1 MNAHVKPAV
10 SLAEASR
17 APYAE
22 MSPSLLSQQP
32 VSVPDV
38 AKARDLS
45 WWNVGYTHLEAR
57 LQSLRTWRWS
67 WWTYW
72 LQLSAFFQPRRQHWL
87 IVANRMNRGS
97 PVNDQIVNSVGLQ
110 AVRTCAAG
118 MWTGL
123 TSPSRPW
130 FKWDIA
136 LPWLKLDADG
146 KEWLEDTT
154 QRVGTV
160 LHQSNFYDTMAQV
173 FKDEVVI
180 GTSPVVVYE
189 DAEDVIRLYNYVAGE
204 YYLGVGGR
212 FATDTLLPEFVMTTL
227 QLVDRF
233 RVENCP
239 TEVQLAWQNGGA
251 QLDQEWVVCYC
262 IEPNYALND
271 RKGGEV
277 KVLPGIF
284 TWREIYWLR
293 GKKDAKPLSVTGFH
307 EQPFAVFKWGTVSND
322 AYDFAPTMD
331 CLGDNKQVQL
341 EEYRKAEF
349 TEKGVR
355 PPMGADPALKN
366 EPSSILPAKITYFS
380 TDGGP
385 RKGFFPLFEV
395 NAQWVNV
402 LREDIDKVCA
412 RIQSCLYVD
421 LFMAISRMEGVQP
434 RNELELTKRDLERLQ
449 ELGPVI
455 SLNEGQLDIVL
466 QRVFAIMQRRR
477 MLKPLPKSLQGVPLK
492 IKYTSIMRLAQV
504 AAEAV
509 AMKDVFV
516 TAGELSSAAKAAGV
530 ADPIRVLDLDKAL
543 KHYAELN
550 NYPTS
555 CIFTDD
561 QLKQHDMIR
570 AQEMQKAQMPGQAQ
584 AAVTAAK
591 TLSETKVPGG
601 NALNSLLTGGTGQG
615 GGQ

>member
-1 MNAHVKPAV
+1 MNARVDPAV
-10 SLAEASR
+10 SLAEASD
-17 APYAE
+17 APYTH

-32 VSVPDV
+32 VN
-38 AKARDLS
+38 AEEANKARDLS
-45 WWNVGYTHLEAR
+45 WWSVAYVHLEAR
-57 LQSLRTWRWS
+57 LTSLRTGRWS
-67 WWTYW
+67 WWVYW
-72 LQLSAFFQPRRQHWL
+72 VQLWAFFQPRRGIWL
-87 IVANRMNRGS
+87 VVANRMNKGS
-97 PVNDQIVNSVGLQ
+97 PVNDQIINSVGLQ
-110 AVRTCAAG
+110 AVRTCASG

-136 LPWLKLDADG
+136 LPWMTLDAEG

-154 QRVGTV
+154 NRVGTV
-160 LHQSNFYDTMAQV
+160 LHQSNFYDTMAQT

-180 GTSPVVVYE
+180 GTSPVMVYE
-189 DAEDVIRLYNYVAGE
+189 DAEDVIRLYSYVAGE

-212 FATDTLLPEFVMTTL
+212 YSTDTLLPEFVMTTL

-233 RVENCP
+233 QLKNCP
-239 TEVQLAWQNGGA
+239 REVQLAWQNGGA
-251 QLDQEWVVCYC
+251 ELDREWVVCYC
-262 IEPNYALND
+262 IEPNYAISD

-277 KVLPGIF
+277 KILPGVF

-293 GKKDAKPLSVTGFH
+293 GNKTAKPLSVTGFH
-307 EQPFAVFKWGTVSND
+307 EQPFAVFKWGSVSND
-322 AYDFAPTMD
+322 AYGFAPTMD
-331 CLGDNKQVQL
+331 CLGDNKQIQS

-349 TEKGVR
+349 IEKGVR
-355 PPMGADPALKN
+355 PPMGASVDLKN
-366 EPSSILPAKITYFS
+366 EPSSILPAKITYFN

-395 NAQWVNV
+395 AAQWAGV
-402 LREDIDKVCA
+402 LTQDIEAVAK

-455 SLNEGQLDIVL
+455 SLNEGQLSIVL
-466 QRVFAIMQRRR
+466 NRVYAIMQRRR
-477 MLKPLPKSLQGVPLK
+477 ILKPLPKSLVGVPLK
-492 IKYTSIMRLAQV
+492 IKYTSIMRLAQI

-509 AMKDVFV
+509 AMKDVFA
-516 TAGELSSAAKAAGV
+516 TAGALSSAAKAAGV

-550 NYPTS
+550 NYPSS
-555 CIFTDD
+555 CVFTDD
-561 QLKQHDMIR
+561 QVKQHDMIR
-570 AQEMQKAQMPGQAQ
+570 AQEQQKAQVPGQAM
-584 AAVTAAK
+584 AAVSAAK
-591 TLSETKVPGG
+591 TLSDTQVPGG
-601 NALNSLLTGGTGQG
+601 NALNSLLTGSTGQG
-615 GGQ
+615 GAA